1 MFIFFIFGTVS
12 IRLSILLMFI
22 FFKYGTRCN
31 SFINIVIVHFFQNCY
46 KMQFVYRCCYCL
58 YILRQFVRQYV
69 TSGTIELTLSPRQM
83 FMRHNETCNIWTH
96 LVGIGIFV
104 ALIASMAC
112 DWGRY
117 RMPRLPDAW
126 PFGGESFESTKLAIC
141 GRLQEFATAVEDT
154 RRRIVD
160 ASDEP
165 GERMSPTARDAA
177 RTLTEAATHLREHLW
192 LQDNFDALRMT
203 VDAAAASIVKTSYG
217 LEHDTIESLNSEL
230 GNLYAHLELAHDLI
244 CVAGKA
250 SRDLDVAPRWPV
262 YVFLS
267 AATVCLGMSTVCHTL
282 TNVTERVSAI
292 LWRLDYVGIAWLI
305 VASFFPIVYYPFM
318 CMPTWRWIYL
328 TGTVVFGTGTLAVTL
343 LERFQAPRYSSM
355 RAMLF
360 CFLGGSGMFP
370 IFHQTFFTWQAV
382 PSPILHM
389 LSMELLMGACYLT
402 GAVIYSAAIP
412 EKWMPGMFDTW
423 GHSHNIFHVLVV
435 CGVYA
440 HYRAALSL
448 MAWRDHHGCETDVT
462 LLKRWYIDNGWMGYM
477 LPEGWMEYAQS
488 AMGAAVHEEL

>member
-1 MFIFFIFGTVS
+1 
-12 IRLSILLMFI
+12 
-22 FFKYGTRCN
+22 
-31 SFINIVIVHFFQNCY
+31 
-46 KMQFVYRCCYCL
+46 
-58 YILRQFVRQYV
+58 
-69 TSGTIELTLSPRQM
+69 M

-96 LVGIGIFV
+96 LVGLGIFV
-104 ALIASMAC
+104 ALTASMAC

-267 AATVCLGMSTVCHTL
+267 AATVCLGMSNVCHTL

-328 TGTVVFGTGTLAVTL
+328 TGNRNTSSDAAGKVSGAAVLVYARHAL
-343 LERFQAPRYSSM
+343 L
-355 RAMLF
+355 
-360 CFLGGSGMFP
+360 FP
-370 IFHQTFFTWQAV
+370 GWQRDVAHLSPDIFTWQAL

-462 LLKRWYIDNGWMGYM
+462 LLKRWYIDNGWIGYM
-477 LPEGWMEYAQS
+477 LPGGWMEYAQS
-488 AMGAAVHEEL
+488 AMGAAVHEELRLQMSAGSSDEQRTTAAICRAVYQVIGRVSLSG

>member
-1 MFIFFIFGTVS
+1 
-12 IRLSILLMFI
+12 
-22 FFKYGTRCN
+22 
-31 SFINIVIVHFFQNCY
+31 
-46 KMQFVYRCCYCL
+46 
-58 YILRQFVRQYV
+58 
-69 TSGTIELTLSPRQM
+69 M

-96 LVGIGIFV
+96 LVGLGIFV
-104 ALIASMAC
+104 ALTASMAC

-203 VDAAAASIVKTSYG
+203 LDAAAASIVKTSYG

-328 TGTVVFGTGTLAVTL
+328 TGNRNT
-343 LERFQAPRYSSM
+343 SSD
-355 RAMLF
+355 
-360 CFLGGSGMFP
+360 
-370 IFHQTFFTWQAV
+370 
-382 PSPILHM
+382 
-389 LSMELLMGACYLT
+389 
-402 GAVIYSAAIP
+402 AAG
-412 EKWMPGMFDTW
+412 KV
-423 GHSHNIFHVLVV
+423 S
-435 CGVYA
+435 
-440 HYRAALSL
+440 
-448 MAWRDHHGCETDVT
+448 
-462 LLKRWYIDNGWMGYM
+462 
-477 LPEGWMEYAQS
+477 
-488 AMGAAVHEEL
+488 GAAVLVYARHALLFPGWQRDVSHLSPDIFHLAGTTLADPTHA